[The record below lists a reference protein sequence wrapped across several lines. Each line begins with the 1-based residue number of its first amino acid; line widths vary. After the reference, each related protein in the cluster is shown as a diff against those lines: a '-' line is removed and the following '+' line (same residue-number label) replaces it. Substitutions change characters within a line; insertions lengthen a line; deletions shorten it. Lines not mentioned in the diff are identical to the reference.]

1 MNPFRFA
8 SVALAL
14 VMWSVSG
21 QAQNGCK
28 PTDPAGSFAGTAIS
42 QQAGKL
48 DVTLNLHCDNGRY
61 AGGAVSS
68 VGTYTVQDGHFD
80 ANQLY
85 LTLESS
91 GDTVTI
97 EAAFDAGILR
107 GKFTAAGDTGPIELH
122 LPGPQAA
129 ETKPAIEH
137 VTADTPRVTSAGA
150 TFKVPSGW
158 SIETRNDLV
167 ILTPPETDT
176 HVCIFD
182 SQAADAKAAV
192 AEAWAAYKPESK
204 RPIKLVTPRPAREGW
219 EERQVF
225 DYETSPNE
233 RAAVQALALRAGN
246 RWTVVILEGTDPT
259 VEKRS
264 APIGLVFESLRP
276 KDYKRESFA
285 GRTPHPL
292 DAAHIDQLK
301 SFVETSMQQLGIP
314 GVSIALI
321 DGGKIVYEGGFGV
334 RELGKPEKVDE
345 NTVFMAASNTK
356 GMTTLLLAEL
366 VDEKKLKWDEPVI
379 DVYPAF
385 KLGDADTTKK
395 VLVKNLI
402 CACTGVPRQDLEWLF
417 EFKNATP
424 ETELALL
431 GTMQPTSKFGEVFQY
446 SNLMAAAAGYIGA
459 HLVYPNLELGAA
471 YDKAMQQKIF
481 DPLGMR
487 STTFDYARALAGNH
501 ASPHGDDIDGKPTV
515 ASMAINYSIVPARPA
530 GAVWTSSADL
540 IRYVQDELTQG
551 KLPSG
556 QRLVS
561 AENLL
566 MRRAPQI
573 SLGEDAFYGMGLIVD
588 RTYGVPV
595 VSHGGSMSGFKS
607 NLYFLPDSGIGAVLL
622 TNSDNGGMLLGP
634 FGRRLLEVV
643 FDGKPEAVADVA
655 SRAATHKAA
664 LAKDRERLVVPAAP
678 ALVSGLAKHYSSKE
692 LGDLAVLTDNG
703 VTTFDLG
710 EWKSTV
716 ASRKNDDGTTSF
728 ITVDPGTDG
737 FEFVV
742 GDRAGKRVL
751 IIRDGQ
757 HEYVFDET
765 A

>member
-1 MNPFRFA
+1 MSMNRTSLYRTAFLTCFA
-8 SVALAL
+8 VTLS
-14 VMWSVSG
+14 
-21 QAQNGCK
+21 
-28 PTDPAGSFAGTAIS
+28 AGSS
-42 QQAGKL
+42 L
-48 DVTLNLHCDNGRY
+48 
-61 AGGAVSS
+61 
-68 VGTYTVQDGHFD
+68 
-80 ANQLY
+80 
-85 LTLESS
+85 
-91 GDTVTI
+91 
-97 EAAFDAGILR
+97 AAS
-107 GKFTAAGDTGPIELH
+107 
-122 LPGPQAA
+122 PQAT
-129 ETKPAIEH
+129 ETKPAIER

-150 TFKVPSGW
+150 TFKVPAGW
-158 SIETRNDLV
+158 SIETRKDFV

-176 HVCIFD
+176 HIAIVD

-192 AEAWAAYKPESK
+192 TAAWAAYKPESK

-233 RAAVQALALRAGN
+233 RAAVQALALRAGKL
-246 RWTVVILEGTDPT
+246 WTVVILDGTDPT

-264 APIGLVFESLRP
+264 APIGLIFGSLRP

-292 DAAHIDQLK
+292 DEAHIAQLK
-301 SFVETSMQQLGIP
+301 AFVETSMQQLGIP
-314 GVSIALI
+314 GVSMALI
-321 DGGKIVYEGGFGV
+321 DHGKIVYEGGFGV

-366 VDEKKLKWDEPVI
+366 VDEKKLRWDEPVI
-379 DVYPAF
+379 EAYPAF

-446 SNLMAAAAGYIGA
+446 SNMMAAAAGYVGA

-471 YDKAMQQKIF
+471 YDKAMQEKIF
-481 DPLGMR
+481 DPLGMK
-487 STTFDYARALAGNH
+487 STTFDYARALAGDH
-501 ASPHGDDIDGKPTV
+501 ATPHGDDIDGKPTV

-540 IRYVQDELTQG
+540 IRYVQDELALG
-551 KLPSG
+551 KLPNG
-556 QRLVS
+556 KQLVS

-573 SLGEDAFYGMGLIVD
+573 SLGEDASYGMGLIVD
-588 RTYGVPV
+588 HTYGVPV

-607 NLYFLPDSGIGAVLL
+607 NLFFLPDSGIGAVVL

-643 FDGKPEAVADVA
+643 FDGKPEAVAEVA
-655 SRAATHKAA
+655 SRAASHKAA
-664 LAKDRERLVVPAAP
+664 LAKDRERLVVPPAP
-678 ALVSGLAKHYSSKE
+678 DLVSGLGKHYSSKE
-692 LGDLAVLTDNG
+692 LGDLTVLTDNG

-716 ASRKNDDGTTSF
+716 ASRKNDDGSVSF
-728 ITVDPGTDG
+728 ITIDPGTDG

-742 GDRAGKRVL
+742 GNRAGKRVL

-757 HEYVFDET
+757 HEYTFTET